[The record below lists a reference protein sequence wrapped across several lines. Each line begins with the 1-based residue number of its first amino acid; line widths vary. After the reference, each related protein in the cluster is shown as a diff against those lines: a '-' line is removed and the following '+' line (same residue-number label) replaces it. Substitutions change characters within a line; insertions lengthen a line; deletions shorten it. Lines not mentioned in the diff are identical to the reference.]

1 MTRDLDRLTPAL
13 RPNGRNAGTQS
24 WRDLLFLHWEVPP
37 DQLRGLVPAAL
48 EIDTY
53 QGRAYAAVVPFKMRR
68 IRPGWS
74 PGTWGLNFY
83 ETNVRTYV
91 HYRGRPGVYFF
102 SLDASSRVAVWA
114 ARWGWALPYYYARM
128 QGSAGPVDGRP
139 ETPPAYTYNYTCR
152 RGPVHSQ
159 VSYTTPADSSS
170 AWGTAQP
177 ETLEHFLLERYLLFV
192 QTGGRIH
199 VGQVHHPPYRFAPVQ
214 VTQLQDGLLTAAG
227 IETDSRP
234 PDLAHASPGVDVE
247 VFRIQP
253 A

>member
-1 MTRDLDRLTPAL
+1 MDLDRMTPAR
-13 RPNGRNAGTQS
+13 RPAGRNAGTQS
-24 WRDLLFLHWEVPP
+24 WRDLLFLHWEVP
-37 DQLRGLVPAAL
+37 QEVLRALVPAPL

-53 QGRAYAAVVPFKMRR
+53 HGRAYAAVVPFKMRR
-68 IRPGWS
+68 IRPAWS

-91 HYRGRPGVYFF
+91 HYQGRPGVYFF
-102 SLDASSRVAVWA
+102 SLDANSRLAVWA
-114 ARWGWALPYYYARM
+114 ARWGWALPYYYAHM
-128 QGSAGPVDGRP
+128 QGSAGPADASGP
-139 ETPPAYTYNYTCR
+139 DALQTYTYTCR
-152 RGPVHSQ
+152 RGPVHSE
-159 VSYTTPADSSS
+159 VSYTTPAESSS

-192 QTGGRIH
+192 QKNNTIH

-214 VTQLQDGLLTAAG
+214 VNQLRDGLLTAAG
-227 IETDSRP
+227 IETGSRP

-247 VFRIQP
+247 VFRIEP